1 MSLVKDI
8 QSKQAVV
15 PLAALTTFVAAAG
28 ATNVSASVDTQD
40 FSAAM
45 FAFGT
50 DRALAAADITTFV
63 YTFEDSADGSTD
75 WTEVPEDAVLPARKV
90 PGNTFVIAQGAY
102 LQTAGVFSTR
112 RYVRLSVTGTADST
126 NLTITPTVILLSD
139 EVEFT
144 GYDLA
149 SVPGDGLP

>member
-1 MSLVKDI
+1 MSLVRDNNS
-8 QSKQAVV
+8 QNAVL

-28 ATNVSASVDTQD
+28 ATNTSAAVDTSG

-45 FAFGT
+45 FALGT

-63 YTFEDSADGSTD
+63 YTFEDSDDGSTD
-75 WTEVPEDAVLPARKV
+75 WQEVPEDAVLPARKV
-90 PGNTFVIAQGAY
+90 PGNAFVIAQGGY
-102 LQTAGVFSTR
+102 LQTVGVFSTR
-112 RYVRLSVTGTADST
+112 KFVRLSVTGTADTT
-126 NLTITPTVILLSD
+126 NLIITPTVFLESD